1 MTSRSRIIIAIGAVF
16 ATAIVAVAAVVL
28 LAPPSPGGPAA
39 SESTPLPSATET
51 PDPEETLADSADA
64 FLAEWVED
72 GRVVRHD
79 QGGDTVSEG
88 QAYGLLIA
96 LAADDEQAF
105 SEIWSWTQDNLQRP
119 DGLLAWQWADGAIVD
134 DEPASDADVDAARA
148 LVVAGETWDDAN
160 YTADGIELA
169 TTVADTMTVETEVG
183 RILVPGLWAA
193 AADPYQYNPS
203 YASPAAF
210 AVLADA
216 TGDPRWDEV
225 SAGSA
230 AVTTTLLEQSPL
242 PPDWAQVHGDGRVE
256 PMPGAAGTGKSVRYG
271 YDAARL
277 PLRYAESCDPADRAL
292 AGDLAQTLGLTDPL
306 AAELD
311 LGGAALGQ
319 AQHPLGYV
327 ARAAARASVEDYAGA
342 GSDLYAATSL
352 AAQSPTYYGA
362 AWSVLGRAMLESDV
376 YGGCAPMGDDSV
388 DDGTDDGDGS

>member
-1 MTSRSRIIIAIGAVF
+1 MSSRSRIIIAIGAVL

-28 LAPPSPGGPAA
+28 LVPRSSTGPAA

-51 PDPEETLADSADA
+51 PDPEQTLEQAADQ

-96 LAADDEQAF
+96 LAADDEEAF
-105 SEIWSWTQDNLQRP
+105 SAIWSWTEDNLQRP

-148 LVVAGETWDDAN
+148 LVVAGETWGDES
-160 YTADGIELA
+160 YTAAGVALA
-169 TTVADTMTVETEVG
+169 TTVADTMTVETEAG
-183 RILVPGLWAA
+183 RILVPGLWAT

-210 AVLADA
+210 AVLAEA
-216 TGDPRWDEV
+216 TGDARWTEV
-225 SAGSA
+225 AAGTTT
-230 AVTTTLLEQSPL
+230 VTTTMLAQAPL

-277 PLRYAESCDPADRAL
+277 AVRYAESCDPADRAL
-292 AGDLAQTLGLTDPL
+292 AAQLAPTLGLTDPL

-327 ARAAARASVEDYAGA
+327 ARAAARASAEDYAGA
-342 GSDLYAATSL
+342 GADLTAASSL
-352 AAQSPTYYGA
+352 AGQSPTYYGA
-362 AWSVLGRAMLESDV
+362 AWSVLGRAMLETDL
-376 YGGCAPMGDDSV
+376 YGGCAPMGDDGGAS
-388 DDGTDDGDGS
+388 